1 MKKVIIALVVFAG
14 LAIGGVFFLNYLLS
28 EKQNIVIG
36 EQPVVIGFSLG
47 TTREERWFK
56 DRDLFIK
63 KAQELG
69 AVVNVT
75 LSDYDVTKQI
85 SQIENL
91 ISQGVSV
98 IVIVPADSEKLVDVI
113 AKAKKAGIK
122 VIAYDRLINNS
133 DIDLY
138 ISFDNVKVGE
148 LEAQSILSVVDKG
161 DFAYIGGAPT
171 DNNSS
176 LLKEGSMNILGPKIK
191 NGDIRLVVDTLTPDW
206 KPTEAYKTIKD
217 YLNSGK
223 DLDAVV
229 AANDGTASGVIQAL
243 KEKSRSGS
251 VPVSGQDAELSA
263 LQRIVAGTQ
272 TSTVYKPIG
281 SLASAAAEIAV
292 AMAKGQT
299 IEVNTSINNGKS
311 IIPSYLLA
319 PILVTKG
326 NIMDTVIKDGFQ
338 TYKDVYQSTGGK

>member
-1 MKKVIIALVVFAG
+1 MKKFIIALVVISL

-28 EKQNIVIG
+28 EKQNLVTG
-36 EQPVVIGFSLG
+36 EKPVVIGFALG
-47 TTREERWFK
+47 TTSEERWFK
-56 DRDLFIK
+56 DRDAFVK

-75 LSDYDVTKQI
+75 LSDYDVAKQI

-98 IVIVPADSEKLVDVI
+98 IVIVPADSDKLVAVI
-113 AKAKKAGIK
+113 DKAQKAGIK

-133 DIDLY
+133 NIDLY

-161 DFAYIGGAPT
+161 DFAYIGGSPS

-191 NGDIRLVVDTLTPDW
+191 SGDIKLVVDTLTPDW
-206 KPTEAYKTIKD
+206 KPAEAYKTIKD
-217 YLNSGK
+217 YLASGK
-223 DLDAVV
+223 SLNAVV

-243 KEKSRSGS
+243 KEKSLSGS

-263 LQRIVAGTQ
+263 VQRIVAGTQ
-272 TSTVYKPIG
+272 TSTVYKPIN

-292 AMAKGQT
+292 AMSKGQA
-299 IEVNTSINNGKS
+299 IEVNTSINNGKMLV
-311 IIPSYLLA
+311 PSYLLS

-326 NIMDTVIKDGFQ
+326 NIMDTIIKDGFQ
-338 TYKDVYQSTGGK
+338 TYKDVYQTTSK

>member
-1 MKKVIIALVVFAG
+1 MKKFIIALVVFAG

-28 EKQNIVIG
+28 EKQSLVVG
-36 EQPVVIGFSLG
+36 EKPIVIGFSLG
-47 TTREERWFK
+47 TTREERWVK
-56 DRDLFIK
+56 DRDAFVK

-75 LSDYDVTKQI
+75 LSDYDVAKQI

-98 IVIVPADSEKLVDVI
+98 IVIVPSDSEKLVDVI

-122 VIAYDRLINNS
+122 VIAYDRLIKNS

-148 LEAQSILSVVDKG
+148 LEAQSILSVISKG

-171 DNNSS
+171 DNNSF
-176 LLKEGSMNILGPKIK
+176 LLKEGAMNILEPKIK
-191 NGDIRLVVDTLTPDW
+191 SGDIKLVVDTFTADW
-206 KPTEAYKTIKD
+206 KPAEAYKAIKD

-229 AANDGTASGVIQAL
+229 AANDGTASGIIQAL
-243 KEKSRSGS
+243 KEKSKSGS
-251 VPVSGQDAELSA
+251 IPVSGQDAELSA

-292 AMAKGQT
+292 AMAKGQA
-299 IEVNTSINNGKS
+299 IEVSTSIDNGKNMV
-311 IIPSYLLA
+311 PSYLLS
-319 PILVTKG
+319 PTLVTKS

-338 TYKDVYQSTGGK
+338 TYKDVYQSTSK